1 MYQTVGKPSRWLL
14 LLVALAMV
22 AAACAPGDDAAEPE
36 DDADTDTPVTDEEE
50 DPAGEPQEGGTVV
63 FGHEQEPQVL
73 NPHLTEGNLRATALT
88 THAILLS
95 AYEVTPDFQYVPEL
109 LDGEAEVEE
118 GPPFRVTYNIREE
131 ATWSDGTPVSAED
144 FEFHWETMMNE
155 EWGITSREGYDL
167 ITSAEIN
174 DEKSITFEFEDIF
187 VPYRTLFSQL
197 IPAHALEG
205 EDFNEIWTDGVV
217 TGDGEPI
224 ASGPF
229 IFDEW
234 ERGQQL
240 SIVRNEDW
248 WGEEPAM
255 LDQVVYR
262 YIEETPTLVQQIRG
276 GEIDMFDPQP
286 QVDLIEQLEG
296 IGTVTVDVDA
306 GPVWEHIDFN
316 YDNPL
321 LAERYVR
328 EAIIRG
334 IDREAVVDTLV
345 RPVNP
350 DAEVLQNTIYVPN
363 QQEYESVYDEYEY
376 DPEQARSILEE
387 NGCTEGD
394 GGIFECNGEPL
405 EFRYVSVAGNERREL
420 MFEIV
425 QAQLAEVGIQL
436 DADFSEAADSL
447 GTKLPSGDFDIINFA
462 WSGSP
467 DPFGGNSIWTCGE
480 REDSLNYNAYCNEE
494 VADLINQTN
503 TLLDEQERA
512 DTYNEAAALIAEDI
526 PMVPMFQLPD
536 VLAFD
541 ENVGG
546 AGVNATQW
554 TPLWNAQE
562 WFLNE

>member
-1 MYQTVGKPSRWLL
+1 MYHKVGKPHRWLL

-22 AAACAPGDDAAEPE
+22 AAACAPGDDAAEP
-36 DDADTDTPVTDEEE
+36 DDTDTDTDTPVTDEEP
-50 DPAGEPQEGGTVV
+50 DGEPQEGGTVV
-63 FGHEQEPQVL
+63 FGHEQEPQIL
-73 NPHLTEGNLRATALT
+73 NPHLTEGNLRATSLT
-88 THAILLS
+88 TITILES
-95 AYEVTPDFQYVPEL
+95 AYEVTPDFEYVPQL
-109 LDGEAEVEE
+109 LDGEAEVDE
-118 GPPFRVTYNIREE
+118 GPPFRVTYNIKEE
-131 ATWSDGTPVSAED
+131 ATWSDGTPVTARD
-144 FEFHWETMMNE
+144 FEFQWETFMDE
-155 EWGITSREGYDL
+155 EVGVTSRAGYEL

-174 DEKSITFEFEDIF
+174 DDKSITFEFEDVF
-187 VPYRTLFSQL
+187 VPYRTLFTQVL
-197 IPAHALEG
+197 PAHALEG
-205 EDFNEIWTDGVV
+205 ADFNEVWTDGVV
-217 TGDGEPI
+217 TADGEPI

-229 IFDEW
+229 IFEEW

-240 SIVRNEDW
+240 TVVRNEDY
-248 WGEEPAM
+248 WGEPAL
-255 LDQVVYR
+255 LDSIVFR

-296 IGTVTVDVDA
+296 IGTVTVDVDS

-316 YDNPL
+316 YDNEL
-321 LAERYVR
+321 LAQRHVR

-334 IDREAVVDTLV
+334 IDREAVLDTLV

-350 DAEVLQNTIYVPN
+350 DAEVLQQTIYVPN
-363 QQEYESVYDEYEY
+363 QEQYEEHFDEYTY
-376 DPEQARSILEE
+376 DPEAAQQVLED
-387 NGCTEGD
+387 NGCTREGD
-394 GGIFECNGEPL
+394 GLFECDGEEL
-405 EFRYVSVAGNERREL
+405 SFRYVSVAGNERREL

-425 QAQLAEVGIQL
+425 QAQLAEIGIEL
-436 DADFSEAADSL
+436 EADFSEAADSL

-467 DPFGGNSIWTCGE
+467 DPFGGNAIWTCGE

-554 TPLWNAQE
+554 TPLWNAEE
-562 WFLNE
+562 WFLTQ